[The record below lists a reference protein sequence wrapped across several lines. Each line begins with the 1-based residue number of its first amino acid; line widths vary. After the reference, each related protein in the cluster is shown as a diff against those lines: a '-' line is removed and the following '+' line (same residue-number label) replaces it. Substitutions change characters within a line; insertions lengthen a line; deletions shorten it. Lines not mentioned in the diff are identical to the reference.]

1 MAKRKP
7 DGLLV
12 LYDEN
17 KGLRQPELQLFNP
30 SATIERD
37 VNAWIKEND
46 GVNVHKVEWL
56 PSGGLLGASV
66 TYSRDG
72 EATQTL
78 RIVVPGLEA
87 ALKASKN
94 RGPLENLARLL
105 LTLGIALGLAGIGMF
120 SVFYPTTWYAEA
132 GALVEQ
138 ATAIKSTVVVLG
150 VSLIL
155 MFSAV
160 GVLFRARVA

>member
-1 MAKRKP
+1 MVKRKP

-30 SATIERD
+30 SPTIERD
-37 VNAWIKEND
+37 VNEWIKEND
-46 GVNVHKVEWL
+46 GVNVHRVEWV
-56 PSGGLLGASV
+56 PSGGLLGASL
-66 TYSRDG
+66 TFSRNGD
-72 EATQTL
+72 ATQTL

-87 ALKASKN
+87 ALKAAKN

-105 LTLGIALGLAGIGMF
+105 LTFGIVLGLVGIGMF
-120 SVFYPTTWYAEA
+120 SVFYPTTWYAEP
-132 GALVEQ
+132 GALIAQE
-138 ATAIKSTVVVLG
+138 TAIKSTVVVLG
-150 VSLIL
+150 ISMIF

>member
-17 KGLRQPELQLFNP
+17 KGLRQPEIQLFNP

-37 VNAWIKEND
+37 VNRWIQEQD
-46 GVNVHKVEWL
+46 QLNVHKVEWL

-66 TYSRDG
+66 LFSRNGD
-72 EATQTL
+72 ATQSL

-87 ALKASKN
+87 ALRASKN

-105 LTLGIALGLAGIGMF
+105 LTFGIVLGLIGIGMF
-120 SVFYPTTWYAEA
+120 SLFYPTTWYAEP
-132 GALVEQ
+132 GALIGQE
-138 ATAIKSTVVVLG
+138 AAIKSTVVVIG
-150 VSLIL
+150 VALIL

>member
-1 MAKRKP
+1 MRKRKP

-17 KGLRQPELQLFNP
+17 KGVRQPSVQLFSP
-30 SATIERD
+30 SPAVEKD
-37 VNAWIKEND
+37 VNAWIEEQD
-46 GVNVHKVEWL
+46 GISVHKVEWL
-56 PSGGLLGASV
+56 PSGGLLGASI

-72 EATQTL
+72 NATQAL

-87 ALKASKN
+87 AMRAAKN
-94 RGPLENLARLL
+94 RGPLEGLARIL
-105 LTLGIALGLAGIGMF
+105 LTFGVVLGLAGLAMF
-120 SVFYPTTWYAEA
+120 STFYPTTWYGEP
-132 GALVEQ
+132 GALLD
-138 ATAIKSTVVVLG
+138 ADTAVKSTVVVIG
-150 VSLIL
+150 VGLIL